1 MSRKSVC
8 KLAIA
13 AVAMAAPIAGWG
25 QQGPKVSGVDAAI
38 VVDSAGKKVGTV
50 MCTDL
55 GCLLTSVMVGVEG
68 KAYMLGVTSGGL
80 GTFQLV
86 MFLEPNC
93 AGTPYMGPP
102 NVGFVQ
108 TAGLGLPGQTLY
120 APTANIMG
128 QIFQVASAY
137 VQPTGL
143 AAPVCVPWPPPPP
156 PGGPPP
162 ANQFMLVP
170 AVKVADLSLFF
181 KPPFSVQLKTFSAGN

>member
-8 KLAIA
+8 KLAVA

-25 QQGPKVSGVDAAI
+25 QQGPQVSGVDSAI
-38 VVDSAGKKVGTV
+38 VLDSAGKKVGTM
-50 MCTDL
+50 MCTDPQCI
-55 GCLLTSVMVGVEG
+55 GNAVIVGVEG
-68 KAYMLGVTSGGL
+68 KAYLLGVISGGL
-80 GTFQLV
+80 GAFQMV
-86 MFLEPNC
+86 MFTEPNC

-102 NVGFVQ
+102 NIGFVQ
-108 TAGLGLPGQTLY
+108 QAGLGLPGQTLY
-120 APTANIMG
+120 APTHNILP
-128 QIFQVASAY
+128 QILQVASAY
-137 VQPTGL
+137 LQPTGV
-143 AAPVCVPWPPPPP
+143 AAPTCVPWPPPPP